1 MIKVTVPNKSFD
13 GIRAGVKFDKGEAI
27 CEAKYANELKA
38 LGYSVEA
45 LESDK
50 ESKPKTKKT
59 PAKKAP
65 KKAGE

>member
-1 MIKVTVPNKSFD
+1 MIKVTVPNKNFN
-13 GIRAGVKFDKGEAI
+13 GIRAGVQFDKGEAV
-27 CEAKYANELKA
+27 CDEKQAKELKA

-50 ESKPKTKKT
+50 ESKPKAKKA
-59 PAKKAP
+59 PAKKAT